1 MIPTWVSQG
10 PSPISPLQDT
20 VACPYPNSKGWD
32 ASVSLM
38 LPLGYILERRERM
51 REAGGHQGQKSEQ
64 DPLLCLVVP
73 DNVTWNE
80 RPRRV

>member
-1 MIPTWVSQG
+1 MGLSGAKPHLSTPGHGSMSLPKQQG
-10 PSPISPLQDT
+10 LGCI
-20 VACPYPNSKGWD
+20 CEPYA
-32 ASVSLM
+32 AS
-38 LPLGYILERRERM
+38 GYILERRERM